1 MPTDV
6 LDDPGQLLAAY
17 PLAAFGAV
25 FVAGIVS
32 SASPCALATVPL
44 VVGYVGGQTTGDRR
58 RAFGYS
64 LAFVLG
70 LAVTFTALG
79 MAAALLGTL
88 FGRVGGVWFVLLGTL
103 AVLMGLQFMGLLRLR
118 VPRLTGWQ
126 PPRVT
131 GWLGALLLGL
141 FFGIVSS
148 PCATPVLLALLGL
161 VATQQEI
168 AYGTALLFVY
178 ALGHCALMLAAGTFT
193 GLVQAF
199 AQSRGLTAFSQ
210 RLRQAHGLLLVG
222 AGGFLIWQA

>member
-1 MPTDV
+1 V

-25 FVAGIVS
+25 FAAGVVS

-64 LAFVLG
+64 LAFVFG

-88 FGRVGGVWFVLLGTL
+88 FGRVGGVWFVVLGTL
-103 AVLMGLQFMGLLRLR
+103 AVLMGLQFMGVLRLR
-118 VPRLTGWQ
+118 VPQLTGWQ

-131 GWLGALLLGL
+131 GWLG
-141 FFGIVSS
+141 
-148 PCATPVLLALLGL
+148 
-161 VATQQEI
+161 
-168 AYGTALLFVY
+168 ALLFVY

-210 RLRQAHGLLLVG
+210 RLRQALGLVLVG

>member
-1 MPTDV
+1 VPTDV

-25 FVAGIVS
+25 FAAGVVS

-64 LAFVLG
+64 LAFVFG

-88 FGRVGGVWFVLLGTL
+88 FGRVGGVWFVVLGTL
-103 AVLMGLQFMGLLRLR
+103 AVLMGLQFMGVLRLR
-118 VPRLTGWQ
+118 VPQLTGWQ

-131 GWLGALLLGL
+131 GWLG
-141 FFGIVSS
+141 
-148 PCATPVLLALLGL
+148 
-161 VATQQEI
+161 
-168 AYGTALLFVY
+168 ALLFVY

-210 RLRQAHGLLLVG
+210 RLRQALGLVLVG